1 MDNTKIKKQLAKFK
15 DYLMVDQ
22 GLSKIT
28 ADGYSRS
35 AGIAPRRMRKHV
47 PQYKNIKQHISWM
60 YKKQYSYSH
69 VVNTSLALEHFT
81 RFKTGNP
88 VRLGRPKKPKRIIKD
103 VLTEAEVS
111 RIIEAP
117 PTAKRQ
123 NEAKIVRRRAILS
136 LLAYSGVRNHELCRF
151 KVRDVDLGGNQITVF
166 DGKNRKDGVINIAP
180 ECTKLLIEYL
190 RAFPRNDD
198 DYLFTTLAR
207 GRQMATGDIR
217 KIIRNAAKGANIGR
231 RVYPHLFRH
240 SLATN
245 LLNRGASLM
254 MIQQQLRHS
263 FIESTMIYVM
273 SRPARNRS
281 EYDFHKP
288 AYM

>member
-1 MDNTKIKKQLAKFK
+1 MDNTKINNQMIKFK
-15 DYLMVDQ
+15 NYLMVDR
-22 GLSKIT
+22 GLNEIT
-28 ADGYSRS
+28 ADGYCRTTSIS
-35 AGIAPRRMRKHV
+35 LRRMRKHI
-47 PQYKNIKQHISWM
+47 PQYKNIKDHISWM
-60 YKKQYSYSH
+60 YKQKYSYSH
-69 VVNTSLALEHFT
+69 LVNTSLALEHFT

-88 VRLGRPKKPKRIIKD
+88 IRLARPKKPKRIIKD

-111 RIIEAP
+111 RIIQA
-117 PTAKRQ
+117 TRTVRQ
-123 NEAKIVRRRAILS
+123 RAIIS
-136 LLAYSGVRNHELCRF
+136 LLSYSGVRNQELCNL
-151 KVRDVDLGGNQITVF
+151 KVSDVDLGGNQITVR
-166 DGKNRKDGVINIAP
+166 DGKNRKDGVINISA

-190 RAFPRNDD
+190 RHYPRENDD
-198 DYLFTTLAR
+198 EYLFTTLVHNK
-207 GRQMATGDIR
+207 QMKTSDIR
-217 KIIRNAAKGANIGR
+217 KIVRITALKARIGR

-263 FIESTMIYVM
+263 FIESTMIYVV